1 MGAKSAYYLM
11 DFDDLVDELREIIY
25 SEDISTGEYAIDI
38 LEEISKRHHM
48 LAQAY
53 DQAVS

>member
-1 MGAKSAYYLM
+1 MRVKSPYHLM

-38 LEEISKRHHM
+38 LEEISKRHYM

-53 DQAVS
+53 DRAVA